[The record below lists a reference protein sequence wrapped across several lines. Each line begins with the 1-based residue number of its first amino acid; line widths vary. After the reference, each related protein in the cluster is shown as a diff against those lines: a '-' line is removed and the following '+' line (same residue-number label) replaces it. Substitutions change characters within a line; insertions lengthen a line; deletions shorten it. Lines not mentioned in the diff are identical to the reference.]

1 MDSLSKLMEI
11 EESSHFANSKI
22 GVNLTKTG
30 EVEVSKIIMRMK
42 STMKKRMIM
51 IMLLLIKMTIF
62 VADAGSDTNGVFD
75 PCSDATIQRWDG
87 FTFGLVFSTKDSFFF
102 NQTQLSPCD
111 SRLSLK
117 GAQHALFRP
126 KVDEISFLSINSSNS
141 EPGSKVGPYMV
152 AFAGRKYAARSP
164 PILVADDSNT
174 ITSFTLVLE
183 FDRGILQNLYWKK
196 FGCKACSGDYSVCLN
211 GEDCAVPNSKCK
223 SNGGTFDCNLSVQL
237 TFSGTDKNLEVLN
250 SWYEVNKLQ
259 KYSLYNLFKN
269 FLI

>member
-1 MDSLSKLMEI
+1 MGS
-11 EESSHFANSKI
+11 
-22 GVNLTKTG
+22 
-30 EVEVSKIIMRMK
+30 K
-42 STMKKRMIM
+42 STTKKMMII
-51 IMLLLIKMTIF
+51 IMLLLVTMMRF

-87 FTFGLVFSTKDSFFF
+87 FTFGLAFSNRDSFFF
-102 NQTQLSPCD
+102 NQTQFSPCD
-111 SRLSLK
+111 TRLSLSSPDK
-117 GAQHALFRP
+117 KAQLAVFRP
-126 KVDEISFLSINSSNS
+126 KVDEISFLTIESSSSN
-141 EPGSKVGPYMV
+141 PAKAGGYMV

-183 FDRGILQNLYWKK
+183 FNRGILQNLYWKK

-223 SNGGTFDCNLSVQL
+223 SNGGTFDCNLSIQL

-250 SWYEVNKLQ
+250 SWYEVKKLQ
-259 KYSLYNLFKN
+259 KYSLYSLFKN

>member
-1 MDSLSKLMEI
+1 MGSK
-11 EESSHFANSKI
+11 ST
-22 GVNLTKTG
+22 TK
-30 EVEVSKIIMRMK
+30 KMMIIM
-42 STMKKRMIM
+42 
-51 IMLLLIKMTIF
+51 MLLLVTTMRF

-87 FTFGLVFSTKDSFFF
+87 FTFGLAFSNKDSFFF
-102 NQTQLSPCD
+102 NQTQFSPCD
-111 SRLSLK
+111 TRLSLSSPDK
-117 GAQHALFRP
+117 KAQLAVFRP
-126 KVDEISFLSINSSNS
+126 KVDEISFLTIDSSSSN
-141 EPGSKVGPYMV
+141 PAKAGGYMV

-183 FDRGILQNLYWKK
+183 FNRGILQNLYWKK
-196 FGCKACSGDYSVCLN
+196 FGCRACSGDYSVCLN

-223 SNGGTFDCNLSVQL
+223 SNGGTFDCNLSIQL

-250 SWYEVNKLQ
+250 SWYEVKKLQ
-259 KYSLYNLFKN
+259 KYSLYSLFKN